1 MIFYRKNKRERIRRA
16 ETGRHLRI
24 PTRENLV
31 YAAEDIEFIYARM
44 EKPNARSAENEA
56 AKGKIR

>member
-56 AKGKIR
+56 V